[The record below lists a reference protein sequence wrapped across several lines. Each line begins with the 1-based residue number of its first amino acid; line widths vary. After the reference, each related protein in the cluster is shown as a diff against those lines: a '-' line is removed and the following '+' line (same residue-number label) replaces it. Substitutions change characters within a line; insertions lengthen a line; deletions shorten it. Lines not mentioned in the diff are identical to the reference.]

1 MGVPHMSTRQQ
12 YALTAL
18 ALPVIAGL
26 ALTLASPAAAAT
38 TCTNVDRGT
47 QGPDR
52 LVGTT
57 AGDLLKAGGGSDDVD
72 GLAGSDCL
80 AGGAESD
87 VLNPGAGLDR
97 VQGGRG
103 RDKLITRDGFR
114 DIVRCG
120 RGRDKVVADWRDR
133 VKRSCEQVARHGS
146 KRPGSPSPP
155 AADCAVDPAT
165 LTAPGCT
172 LVSSDTSS
180 RADPKSLWGRID
192 CASDS
197 RATEVTSGGDAHL
210 MARGAPQG
218 DSAYRRLTVLD
229 GDDISG
235 ERCELGRNER
245 RYGSDGGK
253 GTFQLYREGE
263 RRITFASF
271 RLPENF
277 QTDTRLFQ
285 NVLQMKQTQPADNG
299 SCPPVLSLQ
308 VRTGEWWLQH
318 ANSPGACGESV
329 SETLWKAPASTGVWV
344 RVALD
349 VTYSQHSDE
358 GRVKLYL
365 DRNGDGDA
373 LDAGE
378 QSPAI
383 TTHTL
388 KYETPDPH
396 GQANDTDGLA
406 PGDSIPSHL
415 RIGLYHDPSMACPAP
430 ASCSVQVDNVQVV
443 RP

>member
-1 MGVPHMSTRQQ
+1 MSSGLKIVLVLLLG
-12 YALTAL
+12 AVGGLVAF
-18 ALPVIAGL
+18 AIDLPGR
-26 ALTLASPAAAAT
+26 ASPT
-38 TCTNVDRGT
+38 
-47 QGPDR
+47 P
-52 LVGTT
+52 
-57 AGDLLKAGGGSDDVD
+57 
-72 GLAGSDCL
+72 
-80 AGGAESD
+80 
-87 VLNPGAGLDR
+87 
-97 VQGGRG
+97 
-103 RDKLITRDGFR
+103 
-114 DIVRCG
+114 
-120 RGRDKVVADWRDR
+120 
-133 VKRSCEQVARHGS
+133 
-146 KRPGSPSPP
+146 
-155 AADCAVDPAT
+155 CAVDPAT
-165 LTAPGCT
+165 MTAPGCT
-172 LVSSDTSS
+172 PVKSDTGSS
-180 RADPKSLWGRID
+180 ADPEPLWGRID

-197 RATEVTSGGDAHL
+197 RASVVTSGGDPNP
-210 MARGAPQG
+210 MATGATQG
-218 DSAYRRLTVLD
+218 NSAYRRLTVVD
-229 GDDISG
+229 GQASTYG
-235 ERCELGRNER
+235 WERCELGWNEWS
-245 RYGSDGGK
+245 YGSEGGK

-299 SCPPVLSLQ
+299 GCPPVLSLQ
-308 VRTGEWWLQH
+308 VRNGQWWLQH
-318 ANSPGACGESV
+318 ASSPGPCGL

-396 GQANDTDGLA
+396 GQANDSDGLA

-415 RIGLYHDPSMACPAP
+415 RIGLYHDPSIACPAP
-430 ASCSVQVDNVQVV
+430 SGCSVQVDNVQVV
-443 RP
+443 GP